1 MVMVVFLVF
10 VQRVVPVEV
19 FHVGRG
25 LIRGVVA
32 LGTRLAVG
40 RVALRHVDALVAF
53 QDAGFPTVVVASAEV
68 VVVIVGRVGGNGLVG
83 GVVYHGTDAL
93 QEGLVVAEAA
103 LLFIVQTIE
112 SHVLQCPVASVH
124 KRIVLLRGGGNL
136 TPLRG
141 GVSVAAVDGQAVFVE
156 FLTIVQDVLAHLS
169 KVDVQ
174 LAAKGA
180 VVAGIGKGVHHPEFY
195 VLDVGHLEI
204 VGVEFAHH
212 AAPSHRWIGQRA
224 VGIQV
229 RVEVI
234 RTALLGIVGQVEHGL
249 VAGGAAIG
257 ALVAVGEELAH
268 IHLAHIMIGKLF
280 QVATDMTGRE
290 RRTLAGEQRVDVV
303 PGQQGAVVAAP
314 HGVLVGA
321 VGHQRRHA
329 RDGPRRRYR
338 HVDAARGILEVVQI

>member
-1 MVMVVFLVF
+1 MQAHMVVVVFLVF

-25 LIRGVVA
+25 LIRRVVA
-32 LGTRLAVG
+32 FGARLAVG

-83 GVVYHGTDAL
+83 GVVHHGADAL

-112 SHVLQCPVASVH
+112 SHVLQCPVAGVH

-136 TPLRG
+136 TPLGG

-156 FLTIVQDVLAHLS
+156 FLSVVQDVLAHFS
-169 KVDVQ
+169 EVDIEFTSI
-174 LAAKGA
+174 GA
-180 VVAGIGKGVHHPEFY
+180 VVACVGKGVHHPELY
-195 VLDVGHLEI
+195 VLDVGHLEV

-229 RVEVI
+229 RV
-234 RTALLGIVGQVEHGL
+234 
-249 VAGGAAIG
+249 
-257 ALVAVGEELAH
+257 
-268 IHLAHIMIGKLF
+268 
-280 QVATDMTGRE
+280 
-290 RRTLAGEQRVDVV
+290 
-303 PGQQGAVVAAP
+303 
-314 HGVLVGA
+314 
-321 VGHQRRHA
+321 
-329 RDGPRRRYR
+329 
-338 HVDAARGILEVVQI
+338 